1 MSGPWPGIVLA
12 TIASVALNGSF
23 VLQHA
28 GSAGAPAV
36 NARRPAAAVIALLRS
51 PLWALGAVVGM
62 AGWALHVGALARAPL
77 SLVQAFVAGGVALT
91 VPMSVL
97 GLGRRVSAREAGAAA
112 LMVAALVLLA
122 LGQHDAGR
130 TAAAPPRGLGP
141 ALLAIGAVA
150 GLLAAG
156 RTGPRRA
163 VALGV
168 AGGLLYGGGDLAIK
182 AITAVDAVHGLGD
195 ALTTPWLPAA
205 VVLSVGAFFAFQ
217 RGLQIGPPVTVIAL
231 MTAATDVTAVLGGL
245 GLFGDPL
252 GRTPAL
258 VGAHVAGFVLVVL
271 AGWALAP
278 AQAAVEVGRADA
290 DAPGHPLRARP
301 RSIG

>member
-1 MSGPWPGIVLA
+1 MSGPWPGIALA
-12 TIASVALNGSF
+12 AIASVALNGSF

-28 GSAGAPAV
+28 GAAKAPAV
-36 NARRPAAAVIALLRS
+36 SARRPAAAVIGLLRS
-51 PLWALGAVVGM
+51 PLWALGAAVGM
-62 AGWALHVGALARAPL
+62 LGWALHVGALARAPL

-97 GLGRRVSAREAGAAA
+97 GLRRRVERREAGAAV

-141 ALLAIGAVA
+141 ALAGIAAVA
-150 GLLAAG
+150 VLLAWRG
-156 RTGPRRA
+156 RGGARA
-163 VALGV
+163 AALGV
-168 AGGLLYGGGDLAIK
+168 AGGLLYGAGDLAIK
-182 AITAVDAVHGLGD
+182 AVTAVDAAHGLGP
-195 ALTTPWLPAA
+195 ALLSPWVPAA
-205 VVLSVGAFFAFQ
+205 LACTLGAFFTFQ

-245 GLFGDPL
+245 GLLGDPL

-258 VGAHVAGFVLVVL
+258 VAAHVTGFALVVA

-278 AQAAVEVGRADA
+278 AQAAVEAPTPPSGRVGV
-290 DAPGHPLRARP
+290 P
-301 RSIG
+301 SE